1 MTTTRSSL
9 QLLSVDHHNQSSNYT
24 SPPLATNTNRSSQ
37 PLLTILITI
46 VYSQVCSNTIEV
58 LTGEGEGEG
67 GGGGAQ
73 KELEE
78 DEEQ

>member
-58 LTGEGEGEG
+58 LTGGGGEG

-73 KELEE
+73 KELVE